1 MPEDLRG
8 DTHKW
13 LDCKSNYAHSK
24 ISKIME
30 IGKVYKL
37 DNELIRLEKIHKN
50 GIHVFKVVDQFGNEV
65 VKRKG
70 NVIIDYGDR
79 IVRKRL
85 DKVQEVDG
93 SEFNQLNLF

>member
-1 MPEDLRG
+1 M
-8 DTHKW
+8 
-13 LDCKSNYAHSK
+13 DCKGNYAH
-24 ISKIME
+24 IEIFKIME
-30 IGKVYKL
+30 IGKIYKL

-50 GIHVFKVVDQFGNEV
+50 GIHVFKVVDQFGNDV

-85 DKVQEVDG
+85 DQVQDVDG
-93 SEFNQLNLF
+93 SEFKQLNLF

>member
-1 MPEDLRG
+1 
-8 DTHKW
+8 
-13 LDCKSNYAHSK
+13 
-24 ISKIME
+24 ME
-30 IGKVYKL
+30 IGKIYKL

-50 GIHVFKVVDQFGNEV
+50 GIHVFKVVDQFGNEI

-85 DKVQEVDG
+85 DQVQEVTG
-93 SEFNQLNLF
+93 AEFKQLNLF

>member
-1 MPEDLRG
+1 
-8 DTHKW
+8 
-13 LDCKSNYAHSK
+13 
-24 ISKIME
+24 ME
-30 IGKVYKL
+30 IGKIYKL

-50 GIHVFKVVDQFGNEV
+50 DIHVFKVVDQFGNEV

-85 DKVQEVDG
+85 DQVKDVDG
-93 SEFNQLNLF
+93 SEFKQLNLF

>member
-1 MPEDLRG
+1 
-8 DTHKW
+8 
-13 LDCKSNYAHSK
+13 
-24 ISKIME
+24 ME

-37 DNELIRLEKIHKN
+37 DIERIRLEKIHKN
-50 GIHVFKVVDQFGNEV
+50 GIHVFKVVDQFGNEI

-85 DKVQEVDG
+85 DQVHEVDG
-93 SEFNQLNLF
+93 SEFK

>member
-1 MPEDLRG
+1 
-8 DTHKW
+8 
-13 LDCKSNYAHSK
+13 
-24 ISKIME
+24 ME
-30 IGKVYKL
+30 IGKIYKL

-50 GIHVFKVVDQFGNEV
+50 GIHVFKVVDQFGNDV

-85 DKVQEVDG
+85 DQIKEVYG
-93 SEFNQLNLF
+93 SEFKQLSLFLKYAL

>member
-1 MPEDLRG
+1 
-8 DTHKW
+8 
-13 LDCKSNYAHSK
+13 
-24 ISKIME
+24 ME
-30 IGKVYKL
+30 IGKIYKL

-50 GIHVFKVVDQFGNEV
+50 GIHVFKVVDQFGSEV

-85 DKVQEVDG
+85 DQVQDVDG
-93 SEFNQLNLF
+93 AEFKQLNLF

>member
-1 MPEDLRG
+1 
-8 DTHKW
+8 
-13 LDCKSNYAHSK
+13 
-24 ISKIME
+24 ME
-30 IGKVYKL
+30 IGKIYKL

-50 GIHVFKVVDQFGNEV
+50 GIHIFQVVDQFGNEV

-85 DKVQEVDG
+85 DQVQEVDG
-93 SEFNQLNLF
+93 SEFKQLSLF

>member
-1 MPEDLRG
+1 
-8 DTHKW
+8 
-13 LDCKSNYAHSK
+13 
-24 ISKIME
+24 ME

-37 DNELIRLEKIHKN
+37 DHELIRLEKIHKN

-79 IVRKRL
+79 IVRKKL
-85 DKVQEVDG
+85 DQVVEVTG
-93 SEFNQLNLF
+93 AEFKQLNLF

>member
-1 MPEDLRG
+1 MQID
-8 DTHKW
+8 
-13 LDCKSNYAHSK
+13 K
-24 ISKIME
+24 I
-30 IGKVYKL
+30 YKL

-70 NVIIDYGDR
+70 NVIIDCGDR

-85 DKVQEVDG
+85 DQVQDVDG
-93 SEFNQLNLF
+93 SEFKQLNLF

>member
-1 MPEDLRG
+1 
-8 DTHKW
+8 
-13 LDCKSNYAHSK
+13 
-24 ISKIME
+24 ME
-30 IGKVYKL
+30 IGKIYKL
-37 DNELIRLEKIHKN
+37 DNELIRLGKIHKN

-93 SEFNQLNLF
+93 AEFKQLSLF